1 MRWLGRCRSARVQ
14 GPQHATGRVKGA
26 GRLRAGGILLGL
38 SMALAPLPAVASAS
52 TASTASSVPGV
63 LPGGQTVGSG
73 TASAT
78 IYRDASGIPHVYSA
92 TVAGMWFGDGWAQA
106 QDRLF
111 QLELTRAAVLG
122 DLSALFGPGEL
133 PTDEAQRLLYY
144 TTTEYEQQYNDL
156 TTANKLAIT
165 DYSNGINAY
174 IDQAYTTTGSEVAM
188 VPVQFWALGQEYGI
202 TGPYRPGPWT
212 PIDTM
217 AIAVYLTR
225 AFGTGGGYELTNLSL
240 LKYLT
245 AYFTKSGASD
255 PKTAA
260 LAVFNDARWITDPT
274 APTTVPSTC
283 PDGPVLTRPNQ
294 STPHKCSGTG
304 SRGSPHGLTS
314 MAGASS
320 THARPTGAQVVN
332 GQAAQLSHLES
343 VPVTSVVEAATALRR
358 DENLLLNRGVTLD
371 VLAHG
376 GSNGVAVAPWR
387 SADGH
392 ALLWG
397 APQEGLGTPSVDYEI
412 YLHGPGYDA
421 SGMAITGEPFV
432 LIGRNANVSWTTT
445 SEGLTTQ
452 GVFIEK
458 VKFTSGPT
466 PEPSTYLFDGSWD
479 PVQVVTESIPVAGTS
494 PQSYTI
500 YRTNNGPIFSTDP
513 SAGTA
518 YSMDFTSWMKEYGS
532 LEGFANLGADTT
544 LTSFRHS
551 MSEIVTAHNFL
562 YADRQGNIAYF
573 ADGLIPSTP
582 SPFTPSY
589 APQLPHLGTGSEQWN
604 TFVPFTTMPHSVN
617 PGQGYLDNWNT
628 KPAEGIYAQ
637 TTGPGQWGT
646 IYRSQTISRML
657 SSSTKISVGYLES
670 VQHSV
675 GTIDNSTTRSAAP
688 YFIPYLESAYR
699 LLESENSPLV
709 TAATHPDLSAAMST
723 LETWAKTLTSGNPP
737 TIGSP
742 AMSIFVNFLHA
753 LDRNLFGGGV
763 NPGEQYVGTVNF
775 AEATLNLGTYR
786 GLTSM
791 TSYNF
796 TYHILAGTS
805 GIFPCTRLCYA
816 GTYFGGHQPQILVES
831 LNDAISIL
839 SGTGPQ
845 LGHTTVPGFGTPTIG
860 AWGWQPKQ
868 NVTWSG
874 RLTPVARA
882 AGITVKAACGTSAG
896 QNRSTYY
903 IDMDM
908 APVPYGVQLMPPGES
923 GFIGVTGAPS
933 ANLCTQVQMF
943 NDFQYA
949 PFGSSVDRVIPPSG
963 PAGGGTTVT
972 IRGHDLATASQVYFG
987 TTPALG
993 VSDVSPTAVTAIAPP
1008 GSGTV
1013 DVRVVTPFEPGGTT
1027 PNSYDGFTY
1036 SPRHVHG

>member
-1 MRWLGRCRSARVQ
+1 MQPCVGRDN
-14 GPQHATGRVKGA
+14 GA
-26 GRLRAGGILLGL
+26 WALRIGGI
-38 SMALAPLPAVASAS
+38 ALAVAMVLAML
-52 TASTASSVPGV
+52 PGV
-63 LPGGQTVGSG
+63 ALASGAPSTDGLLPGGQTVGSG
-73 TASAT
+73 TESAT
-78 IYRDASGIPHVYSA
+78 IYRDAAGIPHVYA
-92 TVAGMWFGDGWAQA
+92 TTLAGMWFGDGWAQA

-122 DLSALFGPGEL
+122 DLSGLFGPGEL
-133 PTDEAQRLLYY
+133 STDKAQRLFYY
-144 TTTEYEQQYNDL
+144 TTAEYAQQYSEL
-156 TTANKLAIT
+156 TTANKLALSAYA
-165 DYSNGINAY
+165 DGINAY
-174 IDQAYTTTGSEVAM
+174 VDQAYVSSSSEAAM
-188 VPVQFWALGQEYGI
+188 VPVQFWALGEEYGM
-202 TGPYRPGPWT
+202 TGPYPFTPWT

-240 LKYLT
+240 LRYLT
-245 AYFTKSGASD
+245 AYFTKSGATD
-255 PKTAA
+255 PATQAM
-260 LAVFNDARWITDPT
+260 AVFNDARWITDPT
-274 APTTVPSTC
+274 APTTVPRTC
-283 PDGPVLTRPNQ
+283 ADGPVLERPSQ
-294 STPHKCSGTG
+294 SSPHKCLGAG
-304 SRGSPHGLTS
+304 S
-314 MAGASS
+314 AGAPHELNAPSTASS
-320 THARPTGAQVVN
+320 ANARGAN
-332 GQAAQLSHLES
+332 GEGQQLSRLDHAPL
-343 VPVTSVVEAATALRR
+343 TSVVEAATVLRT
-358 DENLLLNRGVTLD
+358 DENLLLHRGVTLD

-412 YLHGPGYDA
+412 FLHGPGYDA

-432 LIGRNANVSWTTT
+432 LIGKNANVAWTTT

-458 VKFTSGPT
+458 VRFTPGPT
-466 PEPSTYLFDGSWD
+466 PEPSTYLFDGRWE
-479 PVQVVTESIPVAGTS
+479 PVQVVAESIPVAGTT
-494 PQSYTI
+494 PQPYTI

-518 YSMDFTSWMKEYGS
+518 YSMDFTSWMKEYKS
-532 LEGFANLGADTT
+532 LEGFAGLGADTT
-544 LTSFRHS
+544 LMSFRHS

-589 APQLPHLGTGSEQWN
+589 NPQLPHLGTGSEQWDK
-604 TFVPFTTMPHSVN
+604 FVPFTTMPHSVN

-628 KPAEGIYAQ
+628 KPAAGIYAQ

-657 SSSTKISVGYLES
+657 SASTNISVGYLES

-675 GTIDNSTTRSAAP
+675 GTIDNSTTRPAAP
-688 YFIPYLESAYR
+688 YFIPYLESAYQ
-699 LLESENSPLV
+699 LLEREGSPLV
-709 TAATHPDLSAAMST
+709 SSATHPDLSAAMST
-723 LETWAKTLTSGNPP
+723 LAAWAKTFTSGNPP

-763 NPGEQYVGTVNF
+763 SPGEQYVGTVNF
-775 AEATLNLGTYR
+775 AEGTLGLGTYR
-786 GLTSM
+786 GLTDM

-796 TYHILAGTS
+796 TYHILAKVS
-805 GIFPCTRLCYA
+805 GIVPCTRLCYT
-816 GTYFGGHQPQILVES
+816 GTYFGGHQAQILVES

-839 SGTGPQ
+839 SGTGSQ
-845 LGHTTVPGFGTPTIG
+845 LGHTTVPGFGTTTIG
-860 AWGWQPKQ
+860 AWGWQPTQ

-882 AGITVKAACGTSAG
+882 AGITLKSVCGTSAE

-908 APVPYGVQLMPPGES
+908 APVPFGVELMPPGES
-923 GFIGVTGAPS
+923 GFISATGVPS
-933 ANLCTQVQMF
+933 THICTQVQMF

-949 PFGSSVDRVIPPSG
+949 PFGSSVSGVTPPSG
-963 PAGGGTTVT
+963 PSRGGTTVT
-972 IRGHDLATASQVYFG
+972 IRGHNLTAASEVYFG
-987 TTPALG
+987 TTPSLEIG
-993 VSDVSPTAVTAIAPP
+993 HESSTTLSAVVPP

-1027 PNSYDGFTY
+1027 PNPYDRFSY
-1036 SPRHVHG
+1036 SPRHVHA